1 MKDGNIALACI
12 VGIVVV
18 AACYIGTMAAYFAVK
33 RRKPHWRWLPE
44 IGTAFAAFAVGV
56 CIRLA
61 ASFAAVSGAVESGA
75 DAAGRFLTAFYQ
87 SIAAFFFDGLGADY
101 IAGGDILSA
110 LYYGAA
116 LYAGLVAVSV
126 VTTRVN
132 YEIYSRVAFAATLA
146 DRLAGRCDM
155 YVFTSVTEDSLTL
168 ARSIVREYE
177 RRKREPLPARDEKLS
192 EEKRENVIRPSRK
205 CIIVFAG
212 SGLIPFDHKDELC
225 RELMRQGYF
234 YISWYRRRKRRSS
247 DDAHVGSGEVPFAK
261 RLHFFRNNVLD
272 DASRHIFPRL
282 HIVALGIN
290 DDTTGAEPVNGNVMF
305 DDIAALLDIT
315 CARYSRGRIG
325 APVPEWIV
333 DYHVLTDTKI
343 NYESYS
349 RRLDEV
355 IRAHPEIGGAADTV
369 KNCIQMH
376 VFNEAY
382 ATAVD
387 LAEKRKEMFDRLGA
401 GRGWKGS
408 LYERDADT
416 TSADGS
422 MGDYRACVLGFGK
435 TGQEAMKMLF
445 TQTAF
450 VSADGIPTQ
459 FVADVYDK
467 AADDIGGLFAYE
479 HPLFCCCDGDE
490 GENAVTPELDRL
502 AEESVVHRAIYV
514 SCAQEDPASDAGK
527 VNRETGFPV
536 VFFHTRSCGDIR
548 LAHLLDSHVAGGKGS
563 RERRM
568 RAFVICMGSDEIN
581 INMANALI
589 ADVRHEIAAGDGGER
604 LMQVIYVHIR
614 NSKNTARLDWTAEDE
629 KIFAAKDKNLF
640 VCRFGD
646 SKSIY
651 AYDRVIDKGDAA
663 NFKFIYSTYNAY
675 DEDGTAAENSPR
687 GRPGASSRPSTGWI
701 PPRSNRQKRSSSPP
715 YKGPSAA
722 SSSTTGANGASGWKS
737 RPTRRS
743 PTSPSSSIPPS
754 TSGCPRTSATISA
767 SRTSSPST
775 IWRCWKRRGG
785 TGSICPTAGSSAK
798 RISRKKCTTAYFPAP
813 RSTTARREAGT
824 GKRSTQVI
832 AITPSTTSATSSA
845 STKRPSKGTR
855 ASFRLPP
862 PADPPAMP
870 RPSSAP
876 HPSVK
881 HRTPRLSRRG
891 VPILF
896 SACDS
901 GGNILRRLQFYA
913 SPE

>member
-168 ARSIVREYE
+168 ARS
-177 RRKREPLPARDEKLS
+177 
-192 EEKRENVIRPSRK
+192 ENVIRPSRK

-234 YISWYRRRKRRSS
+234 YISWYRRRKRRSPS

-355 IRAHPEIGGAADTV
+355 IRAHPEIGGAAETV

-387 LAEKRKEMFDRLGA
+387 LAEKRKEMFDGLGA

-490 GENAVTPELDRL
+490 GENAVTPELDHL

-548 LAHLLDSHVAGGKGS
+548 LAHLLDSHVAGGKSS

-675 DEDGTAAENSPR
+675 DEDGTAAEKLSARETWGIIETIHGLDPAALEQAKTLVVSAIQRSVRGIEFNDRGKWRKWMEVSPYEKESNLSVKLYSSVYERMSEDIGDDFSVEDLLSVNHMAMLEKTRWNRFYMSHGWVFGKKNKPEKVHDGILSCAAIYHRAER
-687 GRPGASSRPSTGWI
+687 GWHGEAKYAGYHRRL
-701 PPRSNRQKRSSSPP
+701 QKD
-715 YKGPSAA
+715 
-722 SSSTTGANGASGWKS
+722 
-737 RPTRRS
+737 RR
-743 PTSPSSSIPPS
+743 
-754 TSGCPRTSATISA
+754 RARARASA
-767 SRTSSPST
+767 SRHPLT
-775 IWRCWKRRGG
+775 
-785 TGSICPTAGSSAK
+785 
-798 RISRKKCTTAYFPAP
+798 
-813 RSTTARREAGT
+813 
-824 GKRSTQVI
+824 
-832 AITPSTTSATSSA
+832 
-845 STKRPSKGTR
+845 
-855 ASFRLPP
+855 LPP
-862 PADPPAMP
+862 CPDLHLA
-870 RPSSAP
+870 S

-881 HRTPRLSRRG
+881 HRIPRLSRRG
-891 VPILF
+891 VSFLF

-901 GGNILRRLQFYA
+901 GGNIFRRLQFHGSGFRYA
-913 SPE
+913 QSTGEGGMMRSQLIVQM

>member
-177 RRKREPLPARDEKLS
+177 RRKREPLPARDEKHS
-192 EEKRENVIRPSRK
+192 EEQRENVIRPSRK

-234 YISWYRRRKRRSS
+234 YISWYRRRKRRSPS

-548 LAHLLDSHVAGGKGS
+548 LAHLLDSHVAGGKSS

-568 RAFVICMGSDEIN
+568 RAFVVCMGSDETN

-629 KIFAAKDKNLF
+629 KIFAAKNKNLF

-675 DEDGTAAENSPR
+675 DEDGTAAEKLSARETWGIIETIHGLDPDALEQARTLVVSAIQRSVRGIEFNDRGKWRKWMEVSPYEKESNLSVKLYSAVYERMSEDIGDDFSVEDLLSVNHMAMLEKTRWNRFYMSNGWVFGKKNKPEKVHDGILSCAAIYHRAER
-687 GRPGASSRPSTGWI
+687 GWHGEAKYAGYCNYPLYDFGNVIGV
-701 PPRSNRQKRSSSPP
+701 
-715 YKGPSAA
+715 YKKTVEGH
-722 SSSTTGANGASGWKS
+722 
-737 RPTRRS
+737 
-743 PTSPSSSIPPS
+743 
-754 TSGCPRTSATISA
+754 
-767 SRTSSPST
+767 
-775 IWRCWKRRGG
+775 
-785 TGSICPTAGSSAK
+785 
-798 RISRKKCTTAYFPAP
+798 
-813 RSTTARREAGT
+813 ARE
-824 GKRSTQVI
+824 
-832 AITPSTTSATSSA
+832 
-845 STKRPSKGTR
+845 
-855 ASFRLPP
+855 LPP
-862 PADPPAMP
+862 PAT
-870 RPSSAP
+870 R
-876 HPSVK
+876 
-881 HRTPRLSRRG
+881 
-891 VPILF
+891 
-896 SACDS
+896 
-901 GGNILRRLQFYA
+901 
-913 SPE
+913 